1 MYNKNVGKTSALPT
15 QRNIKLKGGDEQY
28 KSQKT
33 DFNKKF
39 LLSKFIL
46 TSRALFFLLFQLAA

>member
-1 MYNKNVGKTSALPT
+1 MYNKNVDNTSTLPT
-15 QRNIKLKGGDEQY
+15 QRNIKLRGGVEQY

-33 DFNKKF
+33 DFNKMF

-46 TSRALFFLLFQLAA
+46 TSRALFFSFFQLAT

>member
-1 MYNKNVGKTSALPT
+1 MYNKNVDNTSTLPT
-15 QRNIKLKGGDEQY
+15 QRNIKLREGVEQY

-33 DFNKKF
+33 DFNKMF

-46 TSRALFFLLFQLAA
+46 TSRALFFSFFQLAT